1 MSARVRLG
9 LVVLAYLALCT
20 WCVQRH
26 APMIAAHL
34 SAAARPPAPPPPPAP
49 PAELPA
55 PALRVAVE
63 DGAVVVA
70 GRVADEGERA
80 RLLAAAGERYGAG
93 YHGRLATGAGPAPWL
108 AAAVTMLPPLGSDM
122 TRGSLR
128 AGPAGVVA
136 EGEMVSAEAHARYVA
151 ALRAAA
157 GPLPLDVTGLKV

>member
-34 SAAARPPAPPPPPAP
+34 GAAARPPAPPLPPAP
-49 PAELPA
+49 PELPA
-55 PALRVAVE
+55 PELRVAVE

-70 GRVADEGERA
+70 GRVAGEDERA
-80 RLLAAAGERYGAG
+80 RLLGAAGERYGAG

-108 AAAVTMLPPLGSDM
+108 AAAATMLPPL
-122 TRGSLR
+122 
-128 AGPAGVVA
+128 
-136 EGEMVSAEAHARYVA
+136 
-151 ALRAAA
+151 
-157 GPLPLDVTGLKV
+157 